1 MNKKVLYKWK
11 LYLCVEVENLEV
23 DFRVEN
29 ESCLKFL

>member
-1 MNKKVLYKWK
+1 MNKKGLYKWK
-11 LYLCVEVENLEV
+11 WYLCVEVENLVV